1 MQFTIGSGS
10 YRTRVRLLRNADTDQ
25 GLNTTPDSVIAFR
38 ATRIPGRQ
46 QVLYELSISWLAL
59 IIYVLLLW
67 ALARPRAYP
76 TRAGP

>member
-25 GLNTTPDSVIAFR
+25 GLNTTLDSVIAFR

-46 QVLYELSISWLAL
+46 RVLYELSISWRAL

-67 ALARPRAYP
+67 ALAELR
-76 TRAGP
+76 THLIKAGP